1 MKCLHI
7 HNNCTFGWSSG
18 LCGDSKVDDTVPV
31 PVSMYRTSTYTGIEM
46 PTICTDLNTG
56 RTDHTGQFQALP
68 SGTGRTDQYRKK
80 PFFFFSFVIFEFL

>member
-18 LCGDSKVDDTVPV
+18 LCGDSKVVDTIPV
-31 PVSMYRTSTYTGIEM
+31 PVGMYRTGTYTGIET
-46 PTICTDLNTG
+46 PTIRTDLNTS

-68 SGTGRTDQYRKK
+68 FGTGRTDQYRKK
-80 PFFFFSFVIFEFL
+80 PFFFFCFVIFEFL